1 MDPEYLFFFKNKH
14 SFDLFKSS
22 AYFQEDLYTLALA
35 QHVQGLIPLRNRKI
49 KELDRNHPACS
60 GKNKFVFSLKTSAG
74 EFFLSTQYS
83 IQMDDW
89 LDAFRELYRLYVICI
104 ICAMYTIILHPYPCT
119 IYFVCIN
126 DQYTEKYKKNAKV

>member
-1 MDPEYLFFFKNKH
+1 MDERIFCNGSRIFILFKNKH
-14 SFDLFKSS
+14 SFDTFKSS

-89 LDAFRELYRLYVICI
+89 LDAFRELYRLYVTSTSTSI
-104 ICAMYTIILHPYPCT
+104 YPYHYPCT
-119 IYFVCIN
+119 FHS
-126 DQYTEKYKKNAKV
+126 KYK

>member
-1 MDPEYLFFFKNKH
+1 MQLVPNVQRLNPLYENELSYKRNDRAKRWMNGYFAMDPEYLFFFKAKKAC
-14 SFDLFKSS
+14 DKFKSS
-22 AYFQEDLYTLALA
+22 AYFKEDLYTLALA
-35 QHVQGLIPLRNRKI
+35 QHVQGLIPLKNRKI

-89 LDAFRELYRLYVICI
+89 LDAFRELYKL
-104 ICAMYTIILHPYPCT
+104 
-119 IYFVCIN
+119 
-126 DQYTEKYKKNAKV
+126 